1 MQCIAYSKQTKNAEP
16 PRTPTMQVI
25 TLHTQFD
32 WAMDPSSKTW
42 KISSL
47 RVAMF
52 TFVQLIAASIANT
65 AYFAFTFVPLAS
77 NMTRTHV
84 KLQLFLRLTPSSR
97 SFKSSGS
104 MEWFGKKRSAKRVF
118 NLKKK
123 CIFELHLRIRIH
135 PIHLF
140 FMPVCSW
147 AQGQLLE
154 TTSAVTWQRQ
164 GGNTLVR

>member
-1 MQCIAYSKQTKNAEP
+1 MQSITSSKLRKNAEP
-16 PRTPTMQVI
+16 PSTPTIQVI

-42 KISSL
+42 KTSSL

-52 TFVQLIAASIANT
+52 MSVQLIAASIANT

-84 KLQLFLRLTPSSR
+84 KLQFFLGLTPSSR

-104 MEWFGKKRSAKRVF
+104 MEWSGKKRRKRVF

-135 PIHLF
+135 PF

-147 AQGQLLE
+147 AQGQLL
-154 TTSAVTWQRQ
+154 
-164 GGNTLVR
+164 